1 MLYLP
6 QFYDE
11 PVWVLLPGH
20 LWQKFQRL
28 TKVITNIRE
37 DNKRTWAT
45 NQMVYK
51 PCTLS
56 KALKEKSKGEDNSLA
71 ASIADE
77 AFGLFLELMVSSF
90 FTPMRSKHCV
100 LSSNFRKSAKPWYIV
115 TFFTFCCYTNE
126 SKSLCQVSGYLY
138 KQTNMAGDNRG
149 TFITLS
155 FFEHF

>member
-1 MLYLP
+1 M
-6 QFYDE
+6 
-11 PVWVLLPGH
+11 
-20 LWQKFQRL
+20 
-28 TKVITNIRE
+28 TKVIINIRE

-90 FTPMRSKHCV
+90 STPMRSKHCV
-100 LSSNFRKSAKPWYIV
+100 LGSNFRKSAKP
-115 TFFTFCCYTNE
+115 
-126 SKSLCQVSGYLY
+126 
-138 KQTNMAGDNRG
+138 
-149 TFITLS
+149 
-155 FFEHF
+155 

>member
-1 MLYLP
+1 
-6 QFYDE
+6 
-11 PVWVLLPGH
+11 
-20 LWQKFQRL
+20 
-28 TKVITNIRE
+28 
-37 DNKRTWAT
+37 
-45 NQMVYK
+45 MVYK

-100 LSSNFRKSAKPWYIV
+100 LSSNFRKSAKPSYVV
-115 TFFTFCCYTNE
+115 TFSTFCCYTNE
-126 SKSLCQVSGYLY
+126 SKSLCQVSGYHY

-155 FFEHF
+155 FFEHFQWLFLIYITWLDSKVLCAVLVKKWLNYVCFRRFVLSS

>member
-1 MLYLP
+1 
-6 QFYDE
+6 
-11 PVWVLLPGH
+11 
-20 LWQKFQRL
+20 
-28 TKVITNIRE
+28 
-37 DNKRTWAT
+37 
-45 NQMVYK
+45 MVYK

-56 KALKEKSKGEDNSLA
+56 KDLKEKSKGEDNSLA

-115 TFFTFCCYTNE
+115 TFSTFCCYTNE
-126 SKSLCQVSGYLY
+126 SKSLRQVSGYLY

-149 TFITLS
+149 TFPVFLWTLLVVV
-155 FFEHF
+155 FNIHYLAWFEGFMCCTCKTVVELCLFSTFCFIKLKL

>member
-1 MLYLP
+1 
-6 QFYDE
+6 
-11 PVWVLLPGH
+11 
-20 LWQKFQRL
+20 
-28 TKVITNIRE
+28 
-37 DNKRTWAT
+37 
-45 NQMVYK
+45 MVYK

-100 LSSNFRKSAKPWYIV
+100 LSSNFRKSAKPSYVV
-115 TFFTFCCYTNE
+115 TFSTFCCYTNE
-126 SKSLCQVSGYLY
+126 SKSLCQVSGYHY